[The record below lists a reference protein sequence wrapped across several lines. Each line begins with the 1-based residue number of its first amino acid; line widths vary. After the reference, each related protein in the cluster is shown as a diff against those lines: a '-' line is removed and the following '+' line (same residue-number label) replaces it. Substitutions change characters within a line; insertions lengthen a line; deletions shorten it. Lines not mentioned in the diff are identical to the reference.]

1 MPIYLVLK
9 NGTFCAGIKI
19 FYSLPPLLTIIK
31 KNRAKFKAVLRNY
44 LNTQL
49 FYSVYKIF
57 MFKDDI

>member
-9 NGTFCAGIKI
+9 NGTYCAGIKS
-19 FYSLPPLLTIIK
+19 FYSSPPILTIIE
-31 KNRAKFKAVLRNY
+31 KNKAKFKAVLRKY